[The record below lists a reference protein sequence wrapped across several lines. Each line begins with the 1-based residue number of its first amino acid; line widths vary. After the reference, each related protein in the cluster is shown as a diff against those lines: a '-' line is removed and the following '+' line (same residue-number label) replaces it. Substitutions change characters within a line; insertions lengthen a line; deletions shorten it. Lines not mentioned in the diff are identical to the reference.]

1 MIKNRKIILNIKSG
15 IEILIPFE
23 VSSLGINTRAFS
35 TSRVLLLSD
44 ENDNNSEDE
53 NAYAS
58 DESSLVDATAH
69 LIRSDTVDDEGGNS
83 PSATSE
89 VSSGNTDDI
98 IDNYKDESEVEVE
111 KYFGN
116 KAYKL
121 GGARNIKQAR
131 NKAVEDFDEFERNA
145 QNIDDTY
152 HEKLDNLMRK
162 EIKVKV
168 GIEEYKE
175 RERLAAEAREEAERL
190 AAEAREEAER
200 LATEFTEKEGQNK
213 RKFGEDSDKQEEDS
227 EQESKHRK
235 VDQQSPLD
243 YVLEKKSTEMPDLF
257 DMDGGE

>member
-1 MIKNRKIILNIKSG
+1 MIQNRKIMLNINSEPG
-15 IEILIPFE
+15 IKLMIPFE
-23 VSSLGINTRAFS
+23 VSSLMINTRAFS
-35 TSRVLLLSD
+35 TSRDLLVSD

-89 VSSGNTDDI
+89 VSSDDTDDI
-98 IDNYKDESEVEVE
+98 IDNYKDESEVEVD

-121 GGARNIKQAR
+121 GGARNIKQER
-131 NKAVEDFDEFERNA
+131 NSAVEDFDEFERNA
-145 QNIDDTY
+145 KSIDDAY
-152 HEKLDNLMRK
+152 HEKLDDLARK

-168 GIEEYKE
+168 GIDEYKREE
-175 RERLAAEAREEAERL
+175 RERLDAVSREEAERL
-190 AAEAREEAER
+190 AV
-200 LATEFTEKEGQNK
+200 EFTEKEGQNK
-213 RKFGEDSDKQEEDS
+213 RKFGEDSDKQEEES

-243 YVLEKKSTEMPDLF
+243 YVLEKKSTEMPDIF
-257 DMDGGE
+257 DADGGE